1 MKLLKPIKHNPPIQA
16 LFHPP
21 PKATRDTSKPTKT
34 TTTMA
39 PDPSLYPPEF
49 SAPESSF
56 RRILRRGREEPLIP
70 LGMVLTVAAFSG
82 AARAIKARDHAR
94 ANIMFRRR
102 IYAQGFTLLA
112 IVAGSLYLKGDR
124 EKKKEVEALEKEKE
138 ASIKRELWLKELEAR
153 DEEDKAAKERVKVLV
168 ERRKKRRDEV
178 ERRSKESKAQGEV
191 LSAEDNDDEKR

>member
-1 MKLLKPIKHNPPIQA
+1 M
-16 LFHPP
+16 
-21 PKATRDTSKPTKT
+21 
-34 TTTMA
+34 
-39 PDPSLYPPEF
+39 
-49 SAPESSF
+49 
-56 RRILRRGREEPLIP
+56 
-70 LGMVLTVAAFSG
+70 
-82 AARAIKARDHAR
+82 
-94 ANIMFRRR
+94 
-102 IYAQGFTLLA
+102 
-112 IVAGSLYLKGDR
+112 AGSLYLKGDR